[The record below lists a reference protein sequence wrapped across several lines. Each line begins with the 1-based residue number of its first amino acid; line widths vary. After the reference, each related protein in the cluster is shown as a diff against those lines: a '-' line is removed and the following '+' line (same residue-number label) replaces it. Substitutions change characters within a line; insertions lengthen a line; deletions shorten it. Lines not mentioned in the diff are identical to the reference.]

1 MYVLNMRGCK
11 PTYYDEYDVAFKK
24 YLYMRKYFSGV
35 SFGKI
40 NHNRFVKDV
49 IVTKRTI

>member
-1 MYVLNMRGCK
+1 MYVLSMRGCK
-11 PTYYDEYDVAFKK
+11 PTYYDECDVALKK

-35 SFGKI
+35 SLTKI
-40 NHNRFVKDV
+40 SYNRFVKDV